1 MAALIWSLLLIA
13 VGVAALAY
21 SSDWFVDGAAV
32 LADRLSV
39 PPVVIGTLVIGLG
52 TSLPEVFV
60 STLAAVDG
68 DLNLGIGNIVGSNT
82 ANLTV
87 VLGVAAMIG
96 VVRVDSEIV
105 RREALLMLGSCVLIA
120 LLAWQKLTPVGGLV
134 LLVGLVGYLVL
145 TAVQARRSRNDQ
157 LIADVEEY
165 TEKERRYPIW
175 MEVGRT
181 LIGLIGTVVAA
192 RALVVGAVDL
202 ADRFGLSSGFVGLSI
217 VALGTSLPELAAA
230 IQAVRRREDELL
242 LGNLVGSNLLNSLL
256 VGGLVGVI
264 GQGVEVTSAVVH
276 RGMIVML
283 LSVTVVTVL
292 MVTIARLGRTAGV
305 ALAGA
310 YVVSVIVL
318 AQA

>member
-82 ANLTV
+82 ANLTL

-96 VVRVDSEIV
+96 VIRVDSEIV
-105 RREALLMLGSCVLIA
+105 RREAPLMLGSCVLVA
-120 LLAWQKLTPVGGLV
+120 LLAWKKLTLVGGLI
-134 LLVGLVGYLVL
+134 LLAGLAGYLLL
-145 TAVQARRSRNDQ
+145 TLVQARRSRTDR

-165 TEKERRYPIW
+165 TEKENRYPIW

-181 LIGLIGTVVAA
+181 LIGLVGTVAAA
-192 RALVVGAVDL
+192 RTLVIGAVDL
-202 ADRFGLSSGFVGLSI
+202 ADRFGWSGGFVGLSL
-217 VALGTSLPELAAA
+217 VALGTSLPELAAS

-242 LGNLVGSNLLNSLL
+242 VGNLVGSNLLNSLL
-256 VGGLVGVI
+256 VGGLVGVV
-264 GQGVEVTSAVVH
+264 GRGVEKTSPVLHWGMAVMV
-276 RGMIVML
+276 
-283 LSVTVVTVL
+283 LSVTVVTVF
-292 MVTIARLGRTAGV
+292 MVTRARFARTSGV
-305 ALAGA
+305 ALAA
-310 YVVSVIVL
+310 SYLVAMVVL
-318 AQA
+318 AQT